1 MEHFWTAEG
10 WSRSDATH
18 GWGAQ
23 SRTWRA
29 FLVFCKRIVTEGISN
44 LTPQSHGT
52 GLIGSERGWWQIR
65 LISFA

>member
-10 WSRSDATH
+10 WARSDATH

-23 SRTWRA
+23 SGTSRA

-44 LTPQSHGT
+44 LTRQSMLCSRHR
-52 GLIGSERGWWQIR
+52 S
-65 LISFA
+65 